1 MNNKIIENRLNI
13 LKCQSI
19 SVFRNIDE
27 FIGFL
32 KQTEDMSSLNDGP
45 LTLKWQHN
53 IDKHWMVMIMKVL

>member
-45 LTLKWQHN
+45 LTLK
-53 IDKHWMVMIMKVL
+53 